1 MQQSNSFTSSSSN
14 FFFRLLIPE
23 LVEKKKE
30 LPFCSCKALDLN
42 FKKISSIDN
51 SYKMDPIPLSMD
63 LFRKEN
69 LAIVL
74 YGQNDLRLEQWP
86 LPDKLGNDEVLLRS
100 HSTGICGTDL
110 HLWRHAQVAD
120 FRLQRPFCLGHE
132 PSAVVMKCG
141 NNVHHLKPG
150 DRVAVEP
157 AIPCLKCD
165 RCRSGRYN
173 LCPISNLQSHGLP
186 NSDGSLRRYYTHR
199 ADFCFKLPD
208 SISLEE
214 GALIEALAVVI
225 HACRRVKIQPGDSV
239 LVCGAGPVGVMAML
253 AAKAFGSNRVCVT
266 DIKQSRLNL
275 AQKMGADHCYWIDLS
290 QKELSSVDRAQHI
303 VQMMGRSPDIT
314 LECTGVGSSQSMAIH
329 ATKHG
334 GRIAIV
340 GLGQP
345 SNGIP
350 LSTMTM
356 KEIDLI
362 GVCRIKD
369 DYPLAIELIESGK
382 INVKPLITQCFPIE
396 QALDAFNLLGAPSDD
411 EHQNVVKILYYFDL
425 NK

>member
-1 MQQSNSFTSSSSN
+1 M
-14 FFFRLLIPE
+14 
-23 LVEKKKE
+23 
-30 LPFCSCKALDLN
+30 
-42 FKKISSIDN
+42 SINWD
-51 SYKMDPIPLSMD
+51 KMATPLSND
-63 LFRKEN
+63 LFHKEN
-69 LAIVL
+69 LAVVL
-74 YGQNDLRLEQWP
+74 YGQNDIRLEQWP
-86 LPDKLGNDEVLLRS
+86 LPDKLENDVLLRS

-110 HLWRHAQVAD
+110 HLWRQAQVAD

-141 NNVHHLKPG
+141 CNVHHLKPG

-173 LCPISNLQSHGLP
+173 LCPVSNEQSHGLP

-266 DIKQSRLNL
+266 DIKQTRLDL
-275 AQKMGADHCYWIDLS
+275 AQQMGADHCYWIDLS
-290 QKELSSVDRAQHI
+290 QKDLNEKDRAAHI
-303 VQMMGRSPDIT
+303 VEMMGRPPDIT
-314 LECTGVGSSQSMAIH
+314 LECTGVASSQSMAIH

-340 GLGQP
+340 GLGPP

-369 DYPLAIELIESGK
+369 DYSLAIELIDSGK
-382 INVKPLITQCFPIE
+382 INVKPLITQRFPIE
-396 QALDAFNLLGAPSDD
+396 QALEAFHLLGSAGNDQS
-411 EHQNVVKILYYFDL
+411 VVKVLIQYNDD
-425 NK
+425 